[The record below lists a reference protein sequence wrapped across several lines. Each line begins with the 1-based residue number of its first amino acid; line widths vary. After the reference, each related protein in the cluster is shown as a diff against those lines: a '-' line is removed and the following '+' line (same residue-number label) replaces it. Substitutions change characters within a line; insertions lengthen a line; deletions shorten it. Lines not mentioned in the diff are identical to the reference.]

1 MPNGPAGGRWPR
13 PVRAACAA
21 LLLAALPALPAGLR
35 AQDGS
40 GSGKV
45 IKPRTTYE
53 DLQMLSGVLN
63 QLRVNHPDSLDTH
76 VLLMAAIEGMV
87 QAADPHSYV
96 ITAARMDPEREKA
109 IRDNKLFP
117 VGINFE
123 YYGGAPVVV
132 GLTPGSQAARQ
143 DILPGDELIAID
155 GKAVAATSGS
165 ELDMVLAGPKGSTAS
180 LVFER
185 EREDG
190 TLVQLTRGVKR
201 EKLDEES
208 AVPTAFMVRPTVG
221 YLRITS
227 FDNDRV
233 ADDVDN
239 ALGTLE
245 KQGMKSLLL
254 DLRDN
259 PGGQVEQAANVAGEF
274 LPKGAV
280 VYSSEGRK
288 ADVAKTEKVS
298 RSMFSSE
305 RKYPIVALVN
315 DGTASAA
322 ELVAGALQDHDRA
335 LIWGRPTFGKSLLM
349 QGFPL
354 PDGSVFVMVIGH
366 VKTPCGRVIQ
376 RDYHSITRHDYYRRA
391 RTERDTIG
399 RPSCKTDHGR
409 TVYGGGGIYPDVRA
423 PARGALPSWVGQV
436 GEGAIALR
444 WAAAQVSASPTAYA
458 SLDALAAAGPLP
470 DATLADFRK
479 FAAAQGVTVPEGADA
494 DKLLNRILLP
504 RIADAKWGDAGFY
517 RMRAMLDG
525 EVTAAL
531 DALPKASE
539 LATMSEKR

>member
-1 MPNGPAGGRWPR
+1 MTGRATTAATATLLLTALAAPLVAPLAAQDAAGGRKV
-13 PVRAACAA
+13 VR
-21 LLLAALPALPAGLR
+21 
-35 AQDGS
+35 
-40 GSGKV
+40 
-45 IKPRTTYE
+45 PRTTYE

-96 ITAARMDPEREKA
+96 VAAARMDPEREKA
-109 IRDNKLFP
+109 MRENKLFP

-123 YYGGAPVVV
+123 YYSGAPVVI
-132 GLTPGSQAARQ
+132 GMIPGSQAARQ

-155 GKAVAATSGS
+155 GKPVAATSTF
-165 ELDMVLAGPKGSTAS
+165 ELDMALAGPKGSMTS

-190 TLVQLTRGVKR
+190 TVVQLTREVKR
-201 EKLDEES
+201 EKLGEES
-208 AVPTAFMVRPTVG
+208 AVPASFMLRPEVG
-221 YLRITS
+221 YVRITTFS
-227 FDNDRV
+227 NDHV
-233 ADDVDN
+233 ADDVHR

-245 KQGMKSLLL
+245 KQGMKSLVL

-259 PGGQVEQAANVAGEF
+259 PGGRVDQAADVAGEF

-305 RKYPIVALVN
+305 RKYPIVAMVN

-354 PDGSVFVMVIGH
+354 PDGSIFVMVIGQ

-391 RTERDTIG
+391 RAERDTIG
-399 RPSCKTDHGR
+399 RPSCRTDHGR

-423 PARGALPSWVGQV
+423 ATRAPVPLWVGQV

-444 WAAAQVSASPTAYA
+444 WAAARVTASPNEYA

-470 DATLADFRK
+470 DATLGEFRK
-479 FAAAQGVTVPEGADA
+479 FALAQGVTVPAGADA

-517 RMRAMLDG
+517 RMRALLDA
-525 EVTAAL
+525 EVSSAL
-531 DALPKASE
+531 DALPKAAQ
-539 LATMSEKR
+539 LATASGQ

>member
-1 MPNGPAGGRWPR
+1 VSAR
-13 PVRAACAA
+13 PTALLVAA
-21 LLLAALPALPAGLR
+21 LLAAPAAAM
-35 AQDGS
+35 AQGS
-40 GSGKV
+40 TQV
-45 IKPRTTYE
+45 VRPRTTYE

-76 VLLMAAIEGMV
+76 VLLMAAIEGLV

-109 IRDNKLFP
+109 LREGKLFP

-123 YYGGAPVVV
+123 YYSGAPVVI
-132 GLTPGSQAARQ
+132 GLTPGSQAARE

-155 GKAVAATSGS
+155 GKAVAATSTF
-165 ELDMVLAGPKGSTAS
+165 ELEMVLAGAKGSTTS

-185 EREDG
+185 ERQDG
-190 TLVQLTRGVKR
+190 TVAQLTREVKR

-208 AVPTAFMVRPTVG
+208 AVPTAFMLRPGVG
-221 YLRITS
+221 YLRITTFS
-227 FDNDRV
+227 NDHV
-233 ADDVDN
+233 ADDVDK

-245 KQGMKSLLL
+245 KQGMTSLVL

-259 PGGQVEQAANVAGEF
+259 PGGRVDQAADVAGEF

-305 RKYPIVALVN
+305 RKYPIVTLVN
-315 DGTASAA
+315 EGTASAA
-322 ELVAGALQDHDRA
+322 ELVAGALQDHDRS

-354 PDGSVFVMVIGH
+354 PDGSIFEMVIGH

-391 RTERDTIG
+391 RAERDTIG

-409 TVYGGGGIYPDVRA
+409 TVYGGGGIYPDIRSA
-423 PARGALPSWVGQV
+423 SRGGTPLWVGQV

-444 WAAAQVSASPTAYA
+444 WASARVSASPSEYA
-458 SLDALAAAGPLP
+458 SVDAMATAGPLP

-479 FAAAQGVTVPEGADA
+479 YADAQGVVVPAGADA

-517 RMRAMLDG
+517 RMRAVLDP
-525 EVTAAL
+525 EVSSALESLPQATALA
-531 DALPKASE
+531 AVSE
-539 LATMSEKR
+539 GAH

>member
-1 MPNGPAGGRWPR
+1 VRRGLATA
-13 PVRAACAA
+13 RAA
-21 LLLAALPALPAGLR
+21 LVLAALSAPLGGAA
-35 AQDGS
+35 AQDAP

-45 IKPRTTYE
+45 VRPRTTYE

-96 ITAARMDPEREKA
+96 VTATRMDPAREKA
-109 IRDNKLFP
+109 MRENKLFP

-123 YYGGAPVVV
+123 YYSGAPVVI
-132 GLTPGSQAARQ
+132 GMIPGSQAARQ

-155 GKAVAATSGS
+155 GKPVAATSTF
-165 ELDMVLAGPKGSTAS
+165 ELEMALAGPKGSMTS

-190 TLVQLTRGVKR
+190 TVAQLTREVKR
-201 EKLDEES
+201 EKLGEES
-208 AVPTAFMVRPTVG
+208 AVPASFMLRPGVG
-221 YLRITS
+221 YVRITTFS
-227 FDNDRV
+227 NDHV
-233 ADDVDN
+233 ADDVDK
-239 ALGTLE
+239 ALGMLE
-245 KQGMKSLLL
+245 KQGMKSLVL

-259 PGGQVEQAANVAGEF
+259 PGGRVDQAADVAGEF

-354 PDGSVFVMVIGH
+354 PDGSVFVMVIGQ

-376 RDYHSITRHDYYRRA
+376 RDYHTITRHDYYRRA
-391 RTERDTIG
+391 RAERDTIG

-423 PARGALPSWVGQV
+423 ATRTPLPPWVGQV

-444 WAAAQVSASPTAYA
+444 WAAARVSASPNEYA
-458 SLDALAAAGPLP
+458 SLDALAVAGPLP
-470 DATLADFRK
+470 DATLGEFRK
-479 FAAAQGVTVPEGADA
+479 FALAQGVTIPAGAEA

-517 RMRAMLDG
+517 RMRALLDS
-525 EVTAAL
+525 EVSAAL
-531 DALPKASE
+531 DALPKATQ
-539 LATMSEKR
+539 LATAPGP

>member
-1 MPNGPAGGRWPR
+1 VSGRRARLAGRWSARAIGACTVAALGMTPGTLAGQDAAGTKV
-13 PVRAACAA
+13 VRA
-21 LLLAALPALPAGLR
+21 
-35 AQDGS
+35 
-40 GSGKV
+40 
-45 IKPRTTYE
+45 RTTYE

-76 VLLMAAIEGMV
+76 QLLMAAIEGLV

-96 ITAARMDPEREKA
+96 ITATRMDPEREKA
-109 IRDNKLFP
+109 MRENKLFP

-123 YYGGAPVVV
+123 YYSGAPVVL
-132 GLTPGSQAARQ
+132 GLTPGSQAARE

-155 GKAVAATSGS
+155 GKPVAATSTF
-165 ELDMVLAGPKGSTAS
+165 ELDMTLAGPKGSTTS

-190 TLVQLTRGVKR
+190 SVAQLTRTVKR
-201 EKLDEES
+201 EKLDEAS
-208 AVPTAFMVRPTVG
+208 AVPTAFMLRPGVG
-221 YLRITS
+221 YLRITTFS
-227 FDNDRV
+227 NDHV
-233 ADDVDN
+233 ADDVHK

-245 KQGMKSLLL
+245 SLGMTSLVL

-259 PGGQVEQAANVAGEF
+259 PGGRVDQAADVAGEF

-298 RSMFSSE
+298 RSFFRSE
-305 RKYPIVALVN
+305 KSYPILALVN
-315 DGTASAA
+315 EGTASAA

-376 RDYHSITRHDYYRRA
+376 RDYKSITRHDYYRRA
-391 RTERDTIG
+391 RAERDTIG
-399 RPSCKTDHGR
+399 RPACKTDHGR
-409 TVYGGGGIYPDVRA
+409 TAYGGGGIYPDVRSGPR
-423 PARGALPSWVGQV
+423 PATPAWAGQI

-444 WAAAQVSASPTAYA
+444 WAGARVTAAPSEYA
-458 SLDALAAAGPLP
+458 TFEALTAGPLS
-470 DATLADFRK
+470 ATALADFRK
-479 FAAAQGVTVPEGADA
+479 FAAAQGVTIPAGDDVDQR
-494 DKLLNRILLP
+494 LNRMLLP

-517 RMRAMLDG
+517 RARAMFDP
-525 EVTAAL
+525 EVKAAL
-531 DALPKASE
+531 ESLPQATT
-539 LATMSEKR
+539 LAVGR

>member
-1 MPNGPAGGRWPR
+1 LA
-13 PVRAACAA
+13 
-21 LLLAALPALPAGLR
+21 LAALPPSLGAQATPA
-35 AQDGS
+35 
-40 GSGKV
+40 SGKV
-45 IKPRTTYE
+45 ARPRTTYE

-96 ITAARMDPEREKA
+96 ITATRMDPEREKA
-109 IRDNKLFP
+109 MRENKVFP

-123 YYGGAPVVV
+123 YYSGAPVVL

-155 GKAVAATSGS
+155 GKTVAATSTF
-165 ELDMVLAGPKGSTAS
+165 ELEMALAGPKGSTTS

-190 TLVQLTRGVKR
+190 TVAQLTREVKR

-208 AVPTAFMVRPTVG
+208 AVPTAFMLRPGVG

-227 FDNDRV
+227 FSNDHV
-233 ADDVDN
+233 ADDVDK

-245 KQGMKSLLL
+245 KQGMTSLML

-259 PGGQVEQAANVAGEF
+259 PGGRVDQAADVAGEF

-288 ADVAKTEKVS
+288 ADVSKTEKVS

-305 RKYPIVALVN
+305 RKYPIVTLVN

-391 RTERDTIG
+391 RAERDTIG

-409 TVYGGGGIYPDVRA
+409 TVYGGGGIYPDVRSA
-423 PARGALPSWVGQV
+423 PHPMVPLWVGQV

-444 WAAAQVSASPTAYA
+444 WAGAHVTASPNEYA
-458 SLDALAAAGPLP
+458 SLDALATAGPLP
-470 DATLADFRK
+470 AGTLADFRK
-479 FAAAQGVTVPEGADA
+479 YALAQGVTVPDGVDA

-517 RMRAMLDG
+517 RLRAVLDG
-525 EVTAAL
+525 EVAASL
-531 DALPKASE
+531 DALPKAAE
-539 LATMSEKR
+539 LAAMSEKR

>member
-1 MPNGPAGGRWPR
+1 MSVRVAGAVRSFALGATLALVTSPA
-13 PVRAACAA
+13 VVQSQAA
-21 LLLAALPALPAGLR
+21 GS
-35 AQDGS
+35 S
-40 GSGKV
+40 GS
-45 IKPRTTYE
+45 IARPRTTYE

-87 QAADPHSYV
+87 EAADPHSYV
-96 ITAARMDPEREKA
+96 ITATRMDPEREKA
-109 IRDNKLFP
+109 MREHKLFP

-123 YYGGAPVVV
+123 YYSGAPVVL

-155 GKAVAATSGS
+155 GKAVAATSTF
-165 ELDMVLAGPKGSTAS
+165 ELDMALAGPKGSMTS

-190 TLVQLTRGVKR
+190 SVVQLTREVKR
-201 EKLDEES
+201 EHLGEET
-208 AVPTAFMVRPTVG
+208 AVPAAFMLRPTVG
-221 YLRITS
+221 YVRITTFS
-227 FDNDRV
+227 NDHV
-233 ADDVDN
+233 ADDVDK

-245 KQGMKSLLL
+245 KQGMTSLVL

-259 PGGQVEQAANVAGEF
+259 PGGQVDQAADVAGDF

-298 RSMFSSE
+298 RSLFGSQ
-305 RKYPIVALVN
+305 RKYPIVAMVN

-354 PDGSVFVMVIGH
+354 PDGSEFVMVIGH
-366 VKTPCGRVIQ
+366 LKTPCGRVIQ
-376 RDYHSITRHDYYRRA
+376 RDYHSITRHDYYRQARA
-391 RTERDTIG
+391 VRDTIG
-399 RPSCKTDHGR
+399 QPSCKTDHGR
-409 TVYGGGGIYPDVRA
+409 TVYGGGGIYPDVRSASRA
-423 PARGALPSWVGQV
+423 PLPLWVGQL

-444 WAAAQVSASPTAYA
+444 WAGAHVSAAPSEYA

-470 DATLADFRK
+470 AATLADFRTY
-479 FAAAQGVTVPEGADA
+479 AAAQGVTVPAGSDA
-494 DKLLNRILLP
+494 DGLLNRILLP
-504 RIADAKWGDAGFY
+504 RIADAKWGDEGFY
-517 RMRAMLDG
+517 RMRALLDG
-525 EVTAAL
+525 EVAAAVDAMPKAAAL
-531 DALPKASE
+531 GGGS
-539 LATMSEKR
+539 SH

>member
-1 MPNGPAGGRWPR
+1 MPNGMPRSRWPR
-13 PVRAACAA
+13 RARAVCTG
-21 LLLAALPALPAGLR
+21 LLLATLPVASM
-35 AQDGS
+35 AQDAS
-40 GSGKV
+40 GNGKV
-45 IKPRTTYE
+45 IRPRTTYE

-96 ITAARMDPEREKA
+96 ITATRMDPEREKA
-109 IRDNKLFP
+109 IRENKLFP

-123 YYGGAPVVV
+123 YYGGAPVVI

-155 GKAVAATSGS
+155 GKAVAAKSSS
-165 ELDMVLAGPKGSTAS
+165 ELDMVLAGPRGSTAS

-190 TLVQLTRGVKR
+190 TVVQLTRAVKR
-201 EKLDEES
+201 EKLDEAT
-208 AVPTAFMVRPTVG
+208 AVPTAFMLRPTVG

-227 FDNDRV
+227 FENDRV
-233 ADDVDN
+233 AADVDH
-239 ALGTLE
+239 ALGSLE
-245 KQGMKSLLL
+245 KQGMKSLVL

-259 PGGQVEQAANVAGEF
+259 PGGRVDQAADVAGEF

-305 RKYPIVALVN
+305 KKYPIVALVN

-354 PDGSVFVMVIGH
+354 PDGSIFVMVIGH

-376 RDYHSITRHDYYRRA
+376 REYHAITRHDYYRRA
-391 RTERDTIG
+391 RAERDTIG

-409 TVYGGGGIYPDVRA
+409 TVYGGNGIYPDVRA
-423 PARGALPSWVGQV
+423 PARGTVPSWVGQV

-444 WAAAQVSASPTAYA
+444 WAAAQVSASPNAYA
-458 SLDALAAAGPLP
+458 SLDTLAAAGRLP
-470 DATLADFRK
+470 DTTLADFRK
-479 FAAAQGVTVPEGADA
+479 FSAAQGVTIPEGADA
-494 DKLLNRILLP
+494 DTLLNGILLP

-517 RMRAMLDG
+517 RMRALLDA

-539 LATMSEKR
+539 LAGMSDAR